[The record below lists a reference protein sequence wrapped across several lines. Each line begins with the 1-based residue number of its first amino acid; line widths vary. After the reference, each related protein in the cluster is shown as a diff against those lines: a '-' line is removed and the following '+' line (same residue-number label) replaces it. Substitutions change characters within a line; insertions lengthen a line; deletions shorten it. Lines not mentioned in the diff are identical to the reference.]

1 MRPIIIIAIAALITG
16 LVAIWNANGIVAG
29 SRKVDFVASPSM
41 DTVPKLIDTKNLP
54 EQQYD
59 AI

>member
-1 MRPIIIIAIAALITG
+1 MRPIIITGTAALITA
-16 LVAIWNANGIVAG
+16 LVAIWNASGIVEG
-29 SRKVDFVASPSM
+29 SRKVDFVASPS
-41 DTVPKLIDTKNLP
+41 IDTMPMLTDTKDLP